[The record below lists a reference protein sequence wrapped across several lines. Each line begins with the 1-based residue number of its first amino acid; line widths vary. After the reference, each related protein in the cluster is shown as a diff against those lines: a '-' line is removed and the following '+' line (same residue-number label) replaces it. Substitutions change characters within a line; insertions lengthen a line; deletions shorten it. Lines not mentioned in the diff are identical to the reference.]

1 LLKNFK
7 IFKTFIEIKNIITKI
22 LTLKMKNIR
31 GFFRYLKIIK
41 QNKEILWK
49 EFKLRKDYIGRLY
62 TVINITKEIEDNIKK
77 YGISYIDI
85 EIKKY
90 VKNLDLFTLKVG
102 LSELISISHSEILDK
117 FNILLILEYRFLN
130 VKKIVT
136 RLLWSLVII
145 TLLTILLLIFI

>member
-1 LLKNFK
+1 
-7 IFKTFIEIKNIITKI
+7 
-22 LTLKMKNIR
+22 MKNIR